1 VTKNQLS
8 PPAFTMAPPV
18 ELASIQV
25 SKVHCTV
32 FGLHCGPV
40 RSAVAAEV
48 FRQTRFFSRAT
59 PETAS
64 ATALFGTSTIM
75 STLSR
80 SNHCRASCTPISGR
94 FWWSA
99 TSTSTWK
106 PAWPKSSIAWRVQA
120 TAVGPVMSR

>member
-1 VTKNQLS
+1 
-8 PPAFTMAPPV
+8 MAPPV
-18 ELASIQV
+18 EFASIQV

-40 RSAVAAEV
+40 RSAVAADV
-48 FRQTRFFSRAT
+48 FRQTRFFSRVT

-64 ATALFGTSTIM
+64 ATALLGTSTIM
-75 STLSR
+75 STPSR
-80 SNHCRASCTPISGR
+80 SSHCRDNETPTSGR

-106 PAWPKSSIAWRVQA
+106 GVGPKS
-120 TAVGPVMSR
+120 